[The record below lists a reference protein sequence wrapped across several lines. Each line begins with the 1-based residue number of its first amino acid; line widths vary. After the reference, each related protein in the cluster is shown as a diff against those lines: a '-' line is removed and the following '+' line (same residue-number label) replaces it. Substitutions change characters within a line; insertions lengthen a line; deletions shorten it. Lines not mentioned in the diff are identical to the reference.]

1 MARRLFF
8 RIGTSAAVALLA
20 TLVMAPAATAAT
32 FTYIDVILQDDPVD
46 FVADATA
53 LLELDSGGAF
63 DDVTDF
69 SSASSL
75 GDGYVEKGDA
85 IKIVHI
91 FDPAASASSVDSVY
105 IYVGFQDDS
114 DSDKKEVVKIKV
126 DGDLIEKGRA
136 EAAIMGGSV
145 ATTTLDNGKVKVK
158 VKVKKGDTLLLGSM
172 MAVEYQGSSAAP
184 VPEPG
189 GWMLF
194 AAGAGVVGIA
204 VRNRRSA

>member
-1 MARRLFF
+1 M
-8 RIGTSAAVALLA
+8 
-20 TLVMAPAATAAT
+20 
-32 FTYIDVILQDDPVD
+32 
-46 FVADATA
+46 
-53 LLELDSGGAF
+53 
-63 DDVTDF
+63 
-69 SSASSL
+69 
-75 GDGYVEKGDA
+75 
-85 IKIVHI
+85 
-91 FDPAASASSVDSVY
+91 DSVY

-126 DGDLIEKGRA
+126 DGDLIEKGSA

-145 ATTTLDNGKVKVK
+145 ATTTLDNGKVKVR

-194 AAGAGVVGIA
+194 AAGAGVVGLA
-204 VRNRRSA
+204 VRKRRSA

>member
-1 MARRLFF
+1 M
-8 RIGTSAAVALLA
+8 GTSVAVALLA
-20 TLVMAPAATAAT
+20 SLAMASSATAAT
-32 FTYIDVILQDDPVD
+32 FTYIDVILQDEPLD

-63 DDVTDF
+63 EDVTDF
-69 SSASSL
+69 TSASSL

-85 IKIVHI
+85 IKIVHT
-91 FDPAASASSVDSVY
+91 FDPASSASSVDSVY

-126 DGDLIEKGRA
+126 DGDLIEKGSA

-158 VKVKKGDTLLLGSM
+158 VKVKKGDTMLLGSM

-194 AAGAGVVGIA
+194 AAGAGVVGLA

>member
-1 MARRLFF
+1 MARRLVF
-8 RIGTSAAVALLA
+8 RISASVAVALLA
-20 TLVMAPAATAAT
+20 SLVMASSAAAAT
-32 FTYIDVILQDDPVD
+32 FTYIDVILQDDPSD
-46 FVADATA
+46 FVADATS

-75 GDGYVEKGDA
+75 GDGYVEKGDV
-85 IKIVHI
+85 IKIVHL
-91 FDPAASASSVDSVY
+91 FDPSASAFSVDSVY
-105 IYVGFQDDS
+105 IYVGVQDDS

-126 DGDLIEKGRA
+126 DGDLIAKGSA

-158 VKVKKGDTLLLGSM
+158 VKVKKGDTMLLGSM
-172 MAVEYQGSSAAP
+172 MAVEYQGSSAAA

-189 GWMLF
+189 GLMLF
-194 AAGAGVVGIA
+194 AAGAGVVGLA